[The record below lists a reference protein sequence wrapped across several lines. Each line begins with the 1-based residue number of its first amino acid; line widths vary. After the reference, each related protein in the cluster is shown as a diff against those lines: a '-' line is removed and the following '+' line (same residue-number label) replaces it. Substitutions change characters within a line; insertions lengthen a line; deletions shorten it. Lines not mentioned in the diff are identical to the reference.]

1 MNDYEERWDTMAEDK
16 TTQADLVIKK
26 NIDETQKVLEEKL
39 GIGKSFDV
47 GQREIVVMGRRLQIY
62 YVTGLVDSEL
72 LVELMTQLLLLNSL
86 PHPGSDVLQTVHNRL
101 VHQQVTPTDKIDEIC
116 TSVLSGLVA
125 MIVDGEAEGFVIDVR
140 SYPGRGPA
148 EPDTEKTVRGSRD
161 GYTENIV
168 VNTALT
174 RRRIRTGKLRN
185 VILKVGDQSKTD
197 VVLMYIEG
205 LADQQMVDDV
215 KHRIEQVKVDG
226 LTMTDKELEEFITG
240 QVYNPYPLVRY
251 TERPDV
257 VAAHLYQGMI
267 AIIVDTSPSVMIGPV
282 TLFDHLTSVEE
293 YRQTP
298 AVGTFLRFIRYVG
311 IIVSIFLMP
320 TWLLLVLHPE
330 YLPDFMSFLIP
341 QEEGSIPIVIQ
352 VLAGEIGMEFLRLAS
367 IHTPTAISSAL
378 GIVSAILIGQVAVDV
393 GLFGPEILFCVA
405 IGAIGAFVTPS
416 YELGLANKMFKL
428 FIIIATALLGLY
440 GYIGAIVVGF
450 IFLSTMKSFGKPY
463 LYPLVPFNFK
473 SLMKAIIRYP
483 IPYRYNSRQRQS
495 QKDSQPE

>member
-1 MNDYEERWDTMAEDK
+1 MAYDPYVPVE
-16 TTQADLVIKK
+16 K
-26 NIDETQKVLEEKL
+26 NIDETQKILEDKL
-39 GIGKSFDV
+39 GFGKSFDV
-47 GQREIVVMGRRLQIY
+47 GQREIVVMERRIQLY
-62 YVTGLVDSEL
+62 YITGLVDSEL
-72 LVELMTQLLLLNSL
+72 VVDLMTQLLLLNSL
-86 PHPGSDVLQTVHNRL
+86 PHPNDDVFQTIHNRL
-101 VHQQVTPTDKIDEIC
+101 VHQQVTVTDKVNDIC

-125 MIVDGEAEGFVIDVR
+125 IIVDKETQAFVVDVR
-140 SYPGRGPA
+140 SYPGRGPS

-161 GYTENIV
+161 GYTENIII
-168 VNTALT
+168 NTALT

-185 VILKVGDQSKTD
+185 IILKVGDQSKTD

-205 LADQQMVDDV
+205 IADQGMVDDV

-298 AVGTFLRFIRYVG
+298 AVGTFLRLIRYAG
-311 IIVSIFLMP
+311 IIVSVFLMP
-320 TWLLLVLHPE
+320 TWLLFVLHPE
-330 YLPDFMSFLIP
+330 YLPDFLNFIGP
-341 QEEGSIPIVIQ
+341 QEEGNIPIVLQ
-352 VLAGEIGMEFLRLAS
+352 VISGEIGMEFLRLAS

-393 GLFGPEILFCVA
+393 GLFGPEILFYVA
-405 IGAIGAFVTPS
+405 IGALGAFVTPS

-428 FIIIATALLGLY
+428 FIIVGTALLGLW
-440 GYIGAIVVGF
+440 GYIGTIVVGL
-450 IFLSTMKSFGKPY
+450 IFLATMKSFGKPY
-463 LYPLVPFNFK
+463 LYPLIPFNFK
-473 SLMKAIIRYP
+473 ALLKSVIRYP
-483 IPYRYNSRQRQS
+483 IPYRYNTHKRQEQ
-495 QKDSQPE
+495 QKSQPE

>member
-1 MNDYEERWDTMAEDK
+1 MAYDPYVPVE
-16 TTQADLVIKK
+16 K
-26 NIDETQKVLEEKL
+26 NIDETQKILEDKL
-39 GIGKSFDV
+39 GFGKSFDV
-47 GQREIVVMGRRLQIY
+47 GQREIVVIERRIQLY
-62 YVTGLVDSEL
+62 YITGLVDSEL
-72 LVELMTQLLLLNSL
+72 VVDLMTQLLLLNSL
-86 PHPGSDVLQTVHNRL
+86 PHPNDDVFQTIHNRL
-101 VHQQVTPTDKIDEIC
+101 VHQQVTVTDKVNDIC

-125 MIVDGEAEGFVIDVR
+125 IIVDKETQAFVVDVR
-140 SYPGRGPA
+140 SYPGRGPS

-161 GYTENIV
+161 GYTENII

-185 VILKVGDQSKTD
+185 IILKVGDQSKTD

-205 LADQQMVDDV
+205 IADQGMVDDV

-257 VAAHLYQGMI
+257 VAAHLYKGMI

-298 AVGTFLRFIRYVG
+298 AVGTFLRLIRYAG
-311 IIVSIFLMP
+311 IIVSVFLMP
-320 TWLLLVLHPE
+320 TWLLFVLHPE
-330 YLPDFMSFLIP
+330 YLPDFLNFIGP
-341 QEEGSIPIVIQ
+341 QEEGNIPIVLQ
-352 VLAGEIGMEFLRLAS
+352 VISGEIGMEFLRLAS

-393 GLFGPEILFCVA
+393 GLFGPEILFYVA
-405 IGAIGAFVTPS
+405 IGALGAFVTPS

-428 FIIIATALLGLY
+428 FIIVGTALLGLW
-440 GYIGAIVVGF
+440 GYIGTIVIGF
-450 IFLSTMKSFGKPY
+450 IFLATMKSFGKPY
-463 LYPLVPFNFK
+463 LYPLIPFNFK
-473 SLMKAIIRYP
+473 ALLKSVIRYP
-483 IPYRYNSRQRQS
+483 IPYRYNTHKRQEQ
-495 QKDSQPE
+495 QKSQPE

>member
-1 MNDYEERWDTMAEDK
+1 MAYDPYVPVE
-16 TTQADLVIKK
+16 K
-26 NIDETQKVLEEKL
+26 NIDETQKILEDKL
-39 GIGKSFDV
+39 GFGKSFDV
-47 GQREIVVMGRRLQIY
+47 GQREIVVMERRIQLY
-62 YVTGLVDSEL
+62 YITGLVDSEL
-72 LVELMTQLLLLNSL
+72 VVDLMTQLLLLNSL
-86 PHPGSDVLQTVHNRL
+86 PHPNDDVFQTIHNRL
-101 VHQQVTPTDKIDEIC
+101 VHQQVTVTDKVNDIC

-125 MIVDGEAEGFVIDVR
+125 IIVDKETQAFVVDVR
-140 SYPGRGPA
+140 SYPGRGPS

-161 GYTENIV
+161 GYTENII

-185 VILKVGDQSKTD
+185 IILKVGDQSKTV
-197 VVLMYIEG
+197 VVLMYIEDI
-205 LADQQMVDDV
+205 ADQSMVDEV

-298 AVGTFLRFIRYVG
+298 AVGTFLRLIRYAG
-311 IIVSIFLMP
+311 IIVSVFLMP
-320 TWLLLVLHPE
+320 TWLLFVLHPE
-330 YLPDFMSFLIP
+330 YLPDFLNFIGP
-341 QEEGSIPIVIQ
+341 QEEGNIPIVLQ
-352 VLAGEIGMEFLRLAS
+352 VISGEIGMEFLRLAS

-393 GLFGPEILFCVA
+393 GLFGPEILFYVA
-405 IGAIGAFVTPS
+405 IGALGAFVTPS

-428 FIIIATALLGLY
+428 FIIVGTALLGLW
-440 GYIGAIVVGF
+440 GYIGTIVVGL
-450 IFLSTMKSFGKPY
+450 IFLATMKSFGKPY
-463 LYPLVPFNFK
+463 LYPLIPFNFK
-473 SLMKAIIRYP
+473 ALLKSVIRYP
-483 IPYRYNSRQRQS
+483 IPYRYNTHKRQEQ
-495 QKDSQPE
+495 QKSQPE

>member
-1 MNDYEERWDTMAEDK
+1 YDPYVPVE
-16 TTQADLVIKK
+16 K
-26 NIDETQKVLEEKL
+26 NIDETQKILEDKL
-39 GIGKSFDV
+39 GFGKSFDV
-47 GQREIVVMGRRLQIY
+47 GQREIVVMERRIQLY
-62 YVTGLVDSEL
+62 YITGLVDSEL
-72 LVELMTQLLLLNSL
+72 VVDLMTQLLLLNSL
-86 PHPGSDVLQTVHNRL
+86 PHPNDDVFQTIHNRL
-101 VHQQVTPTDKIDEIC
+101 VHQQVTVTDKVNDIC

-125 MIVDGEAEGFVIDVR
+125 IIVDKETQAFVVDVR
-140 SYPGRGPA
+140 SYPGRGPS

-161 GYTENIV
+161 GYTENII

-185 VILKVGDQSKTD
+185 IILKVGDQSKTD
-197 VVLMYIEG
+197 VVLMYIEDI
-205 LADQQMVDDV
+205 ADQSMVDEV

-298 AVGTFLRFIRYVG
+298 AVGTFLRLIRYAG
-311 IIVSIFLMP
+311 IIVSVFLMP
-320 TWLLLVLHPE
+320 TWLLFVLHPE
-330 YLPDFMSFLIP
+330 YLPDFLNFIGP
-341 QEEGSIPIVIQ
+341 QEEGNIPIVLQ
-352 VLAGEIGMEFLRLAS
+352 VISGEIGMEFLRLAS

-393 GLFGPEILFCVA
+393 GLFGPEILFYVA
-405 IGAIGAFVTPS
+405 IGALGAFVTPS

-428 FIIIATALLGLY
+428 FIIVGTALLGLW
-440 GYIGAIVVGF
+440 GYIGTIVVGL
-450 IFLSTMKSFGKPY
+450 IFLATMKSFGKPY
-463 LYPLVPFNFK
+463 LYPLIPFNFK
-473 SLMKAIIRYP
+473 ALLKSVIRYP
-483 IPYRYNSRQRQS
+483 IPYRYNTHKRQEQ
-495 QKDSQPE
+495 QKSQPE

>member
-1 MNDYEERWDTMAEDK
+1 MAYDPYVPVE
-16 TTQADLVIKK
+16 K
-26 NIDETQKVLEEKL
+26 NIDETQKILEDKL

-47 GQREIVVMGRRLQIY
+47 GQREIVVMERRIQLY

-72 LVELMTQLLLLNSL
+72 VVDLMTQLLLLNSL
-86 PHPGSDVLQTVHNRL
+86 PHPNDDVFQTIHNRL
-101 VHQQVTPTDKIDEIC
+101 VHQQVTVTDKVNDIC

-125 MIVDGEAEGFVIDVR
+125 IIVDKETQAFVVDVR
-140 SYPGRGPA
+140 SYPGRGPS

-161 GYTENIV
+161 GYTENII

-185 VILKVGDQSKTD
+185 IILKVGDQSKTD
-197 VVLMYIEG
+197 VVLMYIEDI
-205 LADQQMVDDV
+205 ADQSMVDEV

-298 AVGTFLRFIRYVG
+298 AVGTFLRLIRYAG
-311 IIVSIFLMP
+311 IIVSVFLMP
-320 TWLLLVLHPE
+320 TWLLFVLHPE
-330 YLPDFMSFLIP
+330 YLPDFLNFIGP
-341 QEEGSIPIVIQ
+341 QEEGNIPIVLQ
-352 VLAGEIGMEFLRLAS
+352 VISGEIGMEFLRLAS

-393 GLFGPEILFCVA
+393 GLFGPEILFYVA
-405 IGAIGAFVTPS
+405 IGALGAFVTPS

-428 FIIIATALLGLY
+428 FIIVGTALLGLW
-440 GYIGAIVVGF
+440 GYIGTIVVGL
-450 IFLSTMKSFGKPY
+450 IFLATMKSFGKPY
-463 LYPLVPFNFK
+463 LYPLIPFNFK
-473 SLMKAIIRYP
+473 ALLKSVIRYP
-483 IPYRYNSRQRQS
+483 IPYRYNTHKRQEQ
-495 QKDSQPE
+495 QKSQPE

>member
-1 MNDYEERWDTMAEDK
+1 MAYDPYVPVE
-16 TTQADLVIKK
+16 K
-26 NIDETQKVLEEKL
+26 NIDETQKILEDKL
-39 GIGKSFDV
+39 GFGKSFDV
-47 GQREIVVMGRRLQIY
+47 GQREIVVMERRIQLY
-62 YVTGLVDSEL
+62 YITGLVDSEL
-72 LVELMTQLLLLNSL
+72 VVDLMTQLLLLNSL
-86 PHPGSDVLQTVHNRL
+86 PHPNDDVFQTIHNRL
-101 VHQQVTPTDKIDEIC
+101 VHQQVTVTDKVNDIC

-125 MIVDGEAEGFVIDVR
+125 IIVDKETQAFVVDVR
-140 SYPGRGPA
+140 SYPGRGPS

-161 GYTENIV
+161 GYTENII

-185 VILKVGDQSKTD
+185 IILKVGDQSKTD
-197 VVLMYIEG
+197 VVLMYIEDI
-205 LADQQMVDDV
+205 ADQSMVDEV

-298 AVGTFLRFIRYVG
+298 AVGTFLRLIRYAG
-311 IIVSIFLMP
+311 IIVSVFLMP
-320 TWLLLVLHPE
+320 TWLLFVLHPE
-330 YLPDFMSFLIP
+330 YLPEFLNFVGP
-341 QEEGSIPIVIQ
+341 QEEGNIPIVLQ
-352 VLAGEIGMEFLRLAS
+352 VISGEIGMEFLRLAS

-405 IGAIGAFVTPS
+405 IGALGAFVTPS
-416 YELGLANKMFKL
+416 YEIGLANKMFKL
-428 FIIIATALLGLY
+428 FIIVGTALLGLW
-440 GYIGAIVVGF
+440 GYIGTIVIGF
-450 IFLSTMKSFGKPY
+450 IFLATMKSFGKPY
-463 LYPLVPFNFK
+463 LYPLIPFNFK
-473 SLMKAIIRYP
+473 ALLKSVIRYP
-483 IPYRYNSRQRQS
+483 IPYRYNTHKRQEQ
-495 QKDSQPE
+495 QKSQPE

>member
-1 MNDYEERWDTMAEDK
+1 MAYDPYVPVE
-16 TTQADLVIKK
+16 K
-26 NIDETQKVLEEKL
+26 NIDETQKILEDKL
-39 GIGKSFDV
+39 GFGKSFDV
-47 GQREIVVMGRRLQIY
+47 GQREIVVMERRIQLY
-62 YVTGLVDSEL
+62 YITGLVDSEL
-72 LVELMTQLLLLNSL
+72 VVDLMTQLLLLNSL
-86 PHPGSDVLQTVHNRL
+86 PHPNDDVFQTIHNRL
-101 VHQQVTPTDKIDEIC
+101 VHQQVTVTDKVNDIC
-116 TSVLSGLVA
+116 TSVLRGLVA
-125 MIVDGEAEGFVIDVR
+125 IIVDKETQAFVVDVR
-140 SYPGRGPA
+140 SYPGRGPS

-161 GYTENIV
+161 GYTENII

-185 VILKVGDQSKTD
+185 IILKVGDQSKTD

-205 LADQQMVDDV
+205 IADQGMVDDV

-298 AVGTFLRFIRYVG
+298 AVGTFLRLIRYAG
-311 IIVSIFLMP
+311 IIVSVFLMP
-320 TWLLLVLHPE
+320 TWLLFVLHPE
-330 YLPDFMSFLIP
+330 YLPDFLNFIGP
-341 QEEGSIPIVIQ
+341 QEEGNIPIVLQ
-352 VLAGEIGMEFLRLAS
+352 VISGEIGMEFLRLAS

-393 GLFGPEILFCVA
+393 GLFGPEILFYVA
-405 IGAIGAFVTPS
+405 IGALGAFVTPS

-428 FIIIATALLGLY
+428 FIIVGTALLGLW
-440 GYIGAIVVGF
+440 GYIGTIVIGF
-450 IFLSTMKSFGKPY
+450 IFLATMKSFGKPY
-463 LYPLVPFNFK
+463 LYPLIPFNFK
-473 SLMKAIIRYP
+473 ALLKSVIRYP
-483 IPYRYNSRQRQS
+483 IPYRYNTHKRQEQ
-495 QKDSQPE
+495 QKSQPE

>member
-1 MNDYEERWDTMAEDK
+1 MAYDPYVPVE
-16 TTQADLVIKK
+16 K
-26 NIDETQKVLEEKL
+26 NIDETQKILEDKL
-39 GIGKSFDV
+39 GFGKSFDV
-47 GQREIVVMGRRLQIY
+47 GQREIVVMERRIQLY
-62 YVTGLVDSEL
+62 YITGLVDSEL
-72 LVELMTQLLLLNSL
+72 VVDLMTQLLLLNSL
-86 PHPGSDVLQTVHNRL
+86 PHPNDDVFQTIHNRL
-101 VHQQVTPTDKIDEIC
+101 VHQQVTVTDKVNDIC

-125 MIVDGEAEGFVIDVR
+125 IIVDKETQAFVVDVR
-140 SYPGRGPA
+140 SYPGRGPS

-161 GYTENIV
+161 GYTENII

-185 VILKVGDQSKTD
+185 IILKVGDQSKTD
-197 VVLMYIEG
+197 VVLMYIEDI
-205 LADQQMVDDV
+205 ADQGMVDDV

-298 AVGTFLRFIRYVG
+298 AVGTFLRLIRYAG
-311 IIVSIFLMP
+311 IIVSVFLMP
-320 TWLLLVLHPE
+320 TWLLFVLHPE
-330 YLPDFMSFLIP
+330 YLPDFLNFIGP
-341 QEEGSIPIVIQ
+341 QEEGNIPIVLQ
-352 VLAGEIGMEFLRLAS
+352 VISGEIGMEFLRLAS

-393 GLFGPEILFCVA
+393 GLFGPEILFYVA
-405 IGAIGAFVTPS
+405 IGALGAFVTPS

-428 FIIIATALLGLY
+428 FIIVGTALLGLW
-440 GYIGAIVVGF
+440 GYIGTIVVGL
-450 IFLSTMKSFGKPY
+450 IFLATMKSFGKPY
-463 LYPLVPFNFK
+463 LYPLIPFNFK
-473 SLMKAIIRYP
+473 ALLKSVIRYP
-483 IPYRYNSRQRQS
+483 IPYRYNTHKRQEQ
-495 QKDSQPE
+495 QKSQPE

>member
-1 MNDYEERWDTMAEDK
+1 MAYDPYVPIE
-16 TTQADLVIKK
+16 K
-26 NIDETQKVLEEKL
+26 NIDETQKILEDKL
-39 GIGKSFDV
+39 GFGKSFDV
-47 GQREIVVMGRRLQIY
+47 GQREIVVMERRIQLY
-62 YVTGLVDSEL
+62 YITGLVDSD
-72 LVELMTQLLLLNSL
+72 LVVDLMTQLLLLNSL
-86 PHPGSDVLQTVHNRL
+86 PHPNDDVFQTIHNRL
-101 VHQQVTPTDKIDEIC
+101 VHQQVTVTDKVNDIC
-116 TSVLSGLVA
+116 TSVLSGLIA
-125 MIVDGEAEGFVIDVR
+125 IIVDKETEAFVVDVR
-140 SYPGRGPA
+140 SYPGRGPS

-161 GYTENIV
+161 GYTENII

-185 VILKVGDQSKTD
+185 IILKVGDQSKTD
-197 VVLMYIEG
+197 VVLMYIEDI
-205 LADQQMVDDV
+205 ADQSMVDEV

-298 AVGTFLRFIRYVG
+298 AVGTFLRLIRYAG
-311 IIVSIFLMP
+311 IIVSVFLMP
-320 TWLLLVLHPE
+320 TWLLFVLHPE
-330 YLPDFMSFLIP
+330 YLPDFLNFIGP
-341 QEEGSIPIVIQ
+341 QEEGNIPIVLQ
-352 VLAGEIGMEFLRLAS
+352 VISGEIGMEFLRLAS

-393 GLFGPEILFCVA
+393 GLFGPEILFYVA
-405 IGAIGAFVTPS
+405 VGALGAFVTPS

-428 FIIIATALLGLY
+428 FIIIGTALLGLW
-440 GYIGAIVVGF
+440 GYIGTIIVGL

-463 LYPLVPFNFK
+463 LYPLIPFNFK
-473 SLMKAIIRYP
+473 ALLKSVIRYP
-483 IPYRYNSRQRQS
+483 IPYRYNTHKRQEQ
-495 QKDSQPE
+495 QKSQPE

>member
-1 MNDYEERWDTMAEDK
+1 MAYDPYVPVE
-16 TTQADLVIKK
+16 K
-26 NIDETQKVLEEKL
+26 NIDETQKILEDKL
-39 GIGKSFDV
+39 GFGKSFDV
-47 GQREIVVMGRRLQIY
+47 GQREIVVMERRIQLY
-62 YVTGLVDSEL
+62 YITGLVDSD
-72 LVELMTQLLLLNSL
+72 LVVDLMTQLLLLNSL
-86 PHPGSDVLQTVHNRL
+86 PHPNDDVFQTIHNRL
-101 VHQQVTPTDKIDEIC
+101 VHQQVTVTDKVNDIC

-125 MIVDGEAEGFVIDVR
+125 IIVDKETQAFVVDVR
-140 SYPGRGPA
+140 SYPGRGPS

-161 GYTENIV
+161 GYTENII

-185 VILKVGDQSKTD
+185 IILKVGDQSKTD
-197 VVLMYIEG
+197 VVLMYIEDI
-205 LADQQMVDDV
+205 ADQSMVDEV

-298 AVGTFLRFIRYVG
+298 AVGTFLRLIRYAG
-311 IIVSIFLMP
+311 IIVSVFLMP
-320 TWLLLVLHPE
+320 TWLLFVLHPE
-330 YLPDFMSFLIP
+330 YLPDFLNFIGP
-341 QEEGSIPIVIQ
+341 QEEGNIPIVLQ
-352 VLAGEIGMEFLRLAS
+352 VISGEIGMEFLRLAS

-393 GLFGPEILFCVA
+393 GLFGPEILFYVA
-405 IGAIGAFVTPS
+405 IGDRKS
-416 YELGLANKMFKL
+416 
-428 FIIIATALLGLY
+428 
-440 GYIGAIVVGF
+440 VV
-450 IFLSTMKSFGKPY
+450 
-463 LYPLVPFNFK
+463 
-473 SLMKAIIRYP
+473 
-483 IPYRYNSRQRQS
+483 
-495 QKDSQPE
+495 

>member
-1 MNDYEERWDTMAEDK
+1 MAYDPYVPVE
-16 TTQADLVIKK
+16 K
-26 NIDETQKVLEEKL
+26 NIDETQKILEDKL
-39 GIGKSFDV
+39 GFGKSFDV
-47 GQREIVVMGRRLQIY
+47 GQREIVVMERRIQLY
-62 YVTGLVDSEL
+62 YITGLVDSEL
-72 LVELMTQLLLLNSL
+72 VVDLMTQLLLLNSL
-86 PHPGSDVLQTVHNRL
+86 PHPNDDVFQTIHNRL
-101 VHQQVTPTDKIDEIC
+101 VHQQVTVTDKVNDIC

-125 MIVDGEAEGFVIDVR
+125 IIVDKETQAFVVDVR
-140 SYPGRGPA
+140 SYPGRGPS

-161 GYTENIV
+161 GYTENII

-185 VILKVGDQSKTD
+185 IILKVGDQSKTD

-205 LADQQMVDDV
+205 IADQGMVDEV

-298 AVGTFLRFIRYVG
+298 AVGTFLRLIRYAG
-311 IIVSIFLMP
+311 IIVSVFLMP
-320 TWLLLVLHPE
+320 TWLLFVLHPE
-330 YLPDFMSFLIP
+330 YLPDFLNFIGP
-341 QEEGSIPIVIQ
+341 QEEGNIPIVLQ
-352 VLAGEIGMEFLRLAS
+352 VISGEIGMEFLRLAS

-393 GLFGPEILFCVA
+393 GLFGPEILFYVA
-405 IGAIGAFVTPS
+405 IGALGAFVTPS

-428 FIIIATALLGLY
+428 FIIVGTALLGLW
-440 GYIGAIVVGF
+440 GYIGTIVIGF
-450 IFLSTMKSFGKPY
+450 IFLATMKSFGKPY
-463 LYPLVPFNFK
+463 LYPLIPFNFK
-473 SLMKAIIRYP
+473 ALLKSVIRYP
-483 IPYRYNSRQRQS
+483 IPYRYNTHKRQEQ
-495 QKDSQPE
+495 QKSQPE

>member
-1 MNDYEERWDTMAEDK
+1 MAYDPYVPVE
-16 TTQADLVIKK
+16 K
-26 NIDETQKVLEEKL
+26 NIDETQKILEDKL

-47 GQREIVVMGRRLQIY
+47 GQREIVVMERRIQLY

-72 LVELMTQLLLLNSL
+72 VVDLMTQLLLLNSL
-86 PHPGSDVLQTVHNRL
+86 PHPNDDIFQTIHNRL
-101 VHQQVTPTDKIDEIC
+101 VHQQVTVTDKVNDIC

-125 MIVDGEAEGFVIDVR
+125 IIVDKETQAFVVDVR

-205 LADQQMVDDV
+205 IADQGMVDDV

-298 AVGTFLRFIRYVG
+298 AVGTFLRLIRYAG
-311 IIVSIFLMP
+311 IIVSVFLMP
-320 TWLLLVLHPE
+320 TWLLFVLHPE
-330 YLPDFMSFLIP
+330 YLPDFLNFIGP
-341 QEEGSIPIVIQ
+341 QEEGNIPIVLQ
-352 VLAGEIGMEFLRLAS
+352 VISGEIGMEFLRLAS

-393 GLFGPEILFCVA
+393 GLFGPEILFYVA
-405 IGAIGAFVTPS
+405 IGALGAFVTPS

-428 FIIIATALLGLY
+428 FIIVGTALLGLW
-440 GYIGAIVVGF
+440 GYIGTIVVGL
-450 IFLSTMKSFGKPY
+450 IFLATMKSFGKPY
-463 LYPLVPFNFK
+463 LYPLIPFNFK
-473 SLMKAIIRYP
+473 ALLKSVIRYP
-483 IPYRYNSRQRQS
+483 IPYRYNTHKRQEQ
-495 QKDSQPE
+495 QKSQPE

>member
-1 MNDYEERWDTMAEDK
+1 MAYDSYIPVEKKLDENQRILED
-16 TTQADLVIKK
+16 
-26 NIDETQKVLEEKL
+26 KL

-47 GQREIVVMGRRLQIY
+47 GQREILVLGRRIQIY

-72 LVELMTQLLLLNSL
+72 IVDLMTQLLLLNSL
-86 PHPGSDVLQTVHNRL
+86 PEPGHDVFQTIHNRL
-101 VHQQVTPTDKIDEIC
+101 VHQQVSLVQNIEAIC
-116 TSVLSGLVA
+116 TSVLSGLIA
-125 MIVDGEAEGFVIDVR
+125 IVVDDETEAFIIDVR
-140 SYPGRGPA
+140 SYPGRGPS

-185 VILKVGDQSKTD
+185 EIIKVGNQSKTD
-197 VVLMYIEG
+197 IALMYIEDI
-205 LADQQMVDDV
+205 ADPHLVEEV
-215 KHRIEQVKVDG
+215 RRRISNVKVDG

-257 VAAHLYQGMI
+257 VATHLYQGMI
-267 AIIVDTSPSVMIGPV
+267 AIVVDTSPSVILGPV

-298 AVGTFLRFIRYVG
+298 AVGTFIRFIRYCG
-311 IIVSIFLMP
+311 IFVSIFLMP
-320 TWLLLVLHPE
+320 TWLLFVLHPE
-330 YLPDFMSFLIP
+330 YLPDFLSFIGP
-341 QEEGSIPIVIQ
+341 QEQGNIPIVLQ
-352 VLAGEIGMEFLRLAS
+352 VLAGEIGIEFLRMAS

-393 GLFGPEILFCVA
+393 GLFGPEILFYVA
-405 IGAIGAFVTPS
+405 IGAVGAFVTPS

-428 FIIIATALLGLY
+428 FIIIATALFGLW
-440 GYIGAIVVGF
+440 GYVGSIVLGF
-450 IFLSTMKSFGKPY
+450 IFLATLKSFGKPY
-463 LYPLVPFNFK
+463 LYPLIPFDFK
-473 SLMKAIIRYP
+473 ALLRSIIRYP
-483 IPYRYNSRQRQS
+483 IPYRYNRQKK
-495 QKDSQPE
+495 QKTSSSE

>member
-1 MNDYEERWDTMAEDK
+1 MAYDPYVPVE
-16 TTQADLVIKK
+16 K
-26 NIDETQKVLEEKL
+26 NIDETQKILEDKL

-47 GQREIVVMGRRLQIY
+47 GQREIVVMERRIQLY

-72 LVELMTQLLLLNSL
+72 VVDLMTQLLLLNSL
-86 PHPGSDVLQTVHNRL
+86 PHPNDDIFQTIHNRL
-101 VHQQVTPTDKIDEIC
+101 VHQQVTVTDKVNDIC

-125 MIVDGEAEGFVIDVR
+125 IIVDKETQAFVVDVR

-161 GYTENIV
+161 GYTENII

-205 LADQQMVDDV
+205 IADQGMVDEV

-298 AVGTFLRFIRYVG
+298 AVGTFLRLIRYAG
-311 IIVSIFLMP
+311 IIVSVFLMP
-320 TWLLLVLHPE
+320 TWLLFVLHPE
-330 YLPDFMSFLIP
+330 YLPDFLNFIGP
-341 QEEGSIPIVIQ
+341 QEEGNIPIVLQ
-352 VLAGEIGMEFLRLAS
+352 VISGEIGMEFLRLAS

-393 GLFGPEILFCVA
+393 GLFGPEILFYVA
-405 IGAIGAFVTPS
+405 IGALGAFVTPS

-428 FIIIATALLGLY
+428 FIIVGTALLGLW
-440 GYIGAIVVGF
+440 GYIGTIVVGL
-450 IFLSTMKSFGKPY
+450 IFLATMKSFGKPY
-463 LYPLVPFNFK
+463 LYPLIPFNFK
-473 SLMKAIIRYP
+473 ALLKSVIRYP
-483 IPYRYNSRQRQS
+483 IPYRYNTHKRQEQ
-495 QKDSQPE
+495 QKSQPE

>member
-1 MNDYEERWDTMAEDK
+1 MAYDPYVPVE
-16 TTQADLVIKK
+16 K
-26 NIDETQKVLEEKL
+26 NIDETQKILEDKL

-47 GQREIVVMGRRLQIY
+47 GQREIVVMERRIQLY

-72 LVELMTQLLLLNSL
+72 VVDLMTQLLLLNSL
-86 PHPGSDVLQTVHNRL
+86 PHPNDDIFQTIHNRL
-101 VHQQVTPTDKIDEIC
+101 VHQQVTVTDKVNDIC

-125 MIVDGEAEGFVIDVR
+125 IIVDKETQAFVVDVR
-140 SYPGRGPA
+140 SYPGRGPS

-161 GYTENIV
+161 GYTENII

-185 VILKVGDQSKTD
+185 IILKVGDQSKTD
-197 VVLMYIEG
+197 VVLMYIEDI
-205 LADQQMVDDV
+205 ADQSMVDEV

-298 AVGTFLRFIRYVG
+298 AVGTFLRLIRYAG
-311 IIVSIFLMP
+311 IIVSVFLMP
-320 TWLLLVLHPE
+320 TWLLFVLHPE
-330 YLPDFMSFLIP
+330 YLPDFLNFIGP
-341 QEEGSIPIVIQ
+341 QEEGNIPIVLQ
-352 VLAGEIGMEFLRLAS
+352 VISGEIGMEFLRLAS

-393 GLFGPEILFCVA
+393 GLFGPEILFYVA
-405 IGAIGAFVTPS
+405 IGALGAFVTPS

-428 FIIIATALLGLY
+428 FIIVGTALLGLW
-440 GYIGAIVVGF
+440 GYIGTIVIGF
-450 IFLSTMKSFGKPY
+450 IFLATMKSFGKPY
-463 LYPLVPFNFK
+463 LYPLIPFNFK
-473 SLMKAIIRYP
+473 ALLKSVIRYP
-483 IPYRYNSRQRQS
+483 IPYRYNTHKRQEQ
-495 QKDSQPE
+495 QKSQPE

>member
-1 MNDYEERWDTMAEDK
+1 MAYDPYVPVE
-16 TTQADLVIKK
+16 K
-26 NIDETQKVLEEKL
+26 NIDETQKILEDKL
-39 GIGKSFDV
+39 GFGKSFDV
-47 GQREIVVMGRRLQIY
+47 GQREIVVMERRIQLY
-62 YVTGLVDSEL
+62 YITGLVDSEL
-72 LVELMTQLLLLNSL
+72 VVDLMTQLLLLNSL
-86 PHPGSDVLQTVHNRL
+86 PHPNDDVFQTIHNRL
-101 VHQQVTPTDKIDEIC
+101 VHQQVTVTDKVNDIC

-125 MIVDGEAEGFVIDVR
+125 IIVDKETQAFVVDVR
-140 SYPGRGPA
+140 SYPGRGPS

-161 GYTENIV
+161 GYTENII

-185 VILKVGDQSKTD
+185 IILKIGDQSKTD
-197 VVLMYIEG
+197 VVLMYIEDI
-205 LADQQMVDDV
+205 ADQSMVDEV

-298 AVGTFLRFIRYVG
+298 AVGTFLRLIRYAG
-311 IIVSIFLMP
+311 IIVSVFLMP
-320 TWLLLVLHPE
+320 TWLLFVLHPE
-330 YLPDFMSFLIP
+330 YLPDFLNFIGP
-341 QEEGSIPIVIQ
+341 QEEGNIPIVLQ
-352 VLAGEIGMEFLRLAS
+352 VISGEIGMEFLRLAS

-393 GLFGPEILFCVA
+393 GLFGPEILFYVA
-405 IGAIGAFVTPS
+405 VGALGSFVTPS

-428 FIIIATALLGLY
+428 FIIIGTALLGLW
-440 GYIGAIVVGF
+440 GYIGTIAVGL
-450 IFLSTMKSFGKPY
+450 IFLATMKSFGKPY
-463 LYPLVPFNFK
+463 LYPLIPFNFK
-473 SLMKAIIRYP
+473 ALLKSVIRYP
-483 IPYRYNSRQRQS
+483 IPYRYNTHRRQEQ
-495 QKDSQPE
+495 QKSQPE

>member
-1 MNDYEERWDTMAEDK
+1 MAYDPYVPVE
-16 TTQADLVIKK
+16 K
-26 NIDETQKVLEEKL
+26 NIDETQKILEDKL
-39 GIGKSFDV
+39 GFGKSFDV
-47 GQREIVVMGRRLQIY
+47 GQREIVVMERRIQLY
-62 YVTGLVDSEL
+62 YITGLVDSEL
-72 LVELMTQLLLLNSL
+72 VVDLMTQLLLLNSL
-86 PHPGSDVLQTVHNRL
+86 PHPNDDVFQTIHNRL
-101 VHQQVTPTDKIDEIC
+101 VHQQVTVTDKVNDIC

-125 MIVDGEAEGFVIDVR
+125 IIVDKETQAFVVDVR
-140 SYPGRGPA
+140 SYPGRGPS

-161 GYTENIV
+161 GYTENII

-185 VILKVGDQSKTD
+185 IILKVGDQSKTD

-205 LADQQMVDDV
+205 IADQGMVDEV

-298 AVGTFLRFIRYVG
+298 AVGTFLRLIRYAG
-311 IIVSIFLMP
+311 IIVSVFLMP
-320 TWLLLVLHPE
+320 TWLLFVLHPE
-330 YLPDFMSFLIP
+330 YLPDFLNFIGP
-341 QEEGSIPIVIQ
+341 QEEGNIPIVLQ
-352 VLAGEIGMEFLRLAS
+352 VISGEIGMEFLRLAS

-393 GLFGPEILFCVA
+393 GLFGPEILFYVA
-405 IGAIGAFVTPS
+405 IGALGAFVTPS

-428 FIIIATALLGLY
+428 FIIVGTALLGLW
-440 GYIGAIVVGF
+440 GYIGTIVVGL
-450 IFLSTMKSFGKPY
+450 IFLATMKSFGKPY
-463 LYPLVPFNFK
+463 LYPLIPFNFK
-473 SLMKAIIRYP
+473 ALLKSVIRYP
-483 IPYRYNSRQRQS
+483 IPYRYNTHKRQEQ
-495 QKDSQPE
+495 QKSQPE

>member
-1 MNDYEERWDTMAEDK
+1 MAYDSYIPVEKKLDENQRILED
-16 TTQADLVIKK
+16 
-26 NIDETQKVLEEKL
+26 KL

-47 GQREIVVMGRRLQIY
+47 GQREILVLGRRIQIY

-72 LVELMTQLLLLNSL
+72 IVDLMTQLLLLNSL
-86 PHPGSDVLQTVHNRL
+86 PEPGHDVFQTIHNRL
-101 VHQQVTPTDKIDEIC
+101 VHQQVSLVQNIEEIC
-116 TSVLSGLVA
+116 ISVLSGLIA
-125 MIVDGEAEGFVIDVR
+125 IVVDDETEAFIIDVR
-140 SYPGRGPA
+140 SYPGRGPS

-185 VILKVGDQSKTD
+185 EIIKVGNQSKTD
-197 VVLMYIEG
+197 IALMYIEDI
-205 LADQQMVDDV
+205 ADPHLVEEV
-215 KHRIEQVKVDG
+215 RRRISNVKVDG

-257 VAAHLYQGMI
+257 VATHLYQGMI
-267 AIIVDTSPSVMIGPV
+267 AIVVDTSPSVILGPV

-298 AVGTFLRFIRYVG
+298 AVGTFLRFIRYCG
-311 IIVSIFLMP
+311 IFVSIFLMP
-320 TWLLLVLHPE
+320 TWLLFVLHPE
-330 YLPDFMSFLIP
+330 YLPDFLSFIGP
-341 QEEGSIPIVIQ
+341 QEQGNIPIVLQ
-352 VLAGEIGMEFLRLAS
+352 VLAGEIGIEFLRMAS

-393 GLFGPEILFCVA
+393 GLFGPEILFYVA
-405 IGAIGAFVTPS
+405 IGAVGAFVTPS

-428 FIIIATALLGLY
+428 FIIIATALFGLW
-440 GYIGAIVVGF
+440 GYVGSIVLGF
-450 IFLSTMKSFGKPY
+450 IFLATLKSFGKPY
-463 LYPLVPFNFK
+463 LYPLIPFDFK
-473 SLMKAIIRYP
+473 ALLRSIIRYP
-483 IPYRYNSRQRQS
+483 IPYRYNRQKK
-495 QKDSQPE
+495 QKTSSSE

>member
-1 MNDYEERWDTMAEDK
+1 MAYDPYVPVE
-16 TTQADLVIKK
+16 K
-26 NIDETQKVLEEKL
+26 NIDETQKILEDKL
-39 GIGKSFDV
+39 GFGKSFDV
-47 GQREIVVMGRRLQIY
+47 GQREIVVMERRIQLY
-62 YVTGLVDSEL
+62 YITGLVDSD
-72 LVELMTQLLLLNSL
+72 LVVDLMTQLLLLNSL
-86 PHPGSDVLQTVHNRL
+86 PHPNDDVFQTIHNRL
-101 VHQQVTPTDKIDEIC
+101 VHQQVTVTDKVNDIC

-125 MIVDGEAEGFVIDVR
+125 IIVDKETQAFVVDVR
-140 SYPGRGPA
+140 SYPGRGPS

-161 GYTENIV
+161 GYTENII

-185 VILKVGDQSKTD
+185 IILKVGDQSKTD
-197 VVLMYIEG
+197 VVLMYIEDI
-205 LADQQMVDDV
+205 ADQSMVDEV

-298 AVGTFLRFIRYVG
+298 AVGTFLRLIRYAG
-311 IIVSIFLMP
+311 IIVSVFLMP
-320 TWLLLVLHPE
+320 TWLLFVLHPE
-330 YLPDFMSFLIP
+330 YLPDFLNFIGP
-341 QEEGSIPIVIQ
+341 QEEGNIPIVLQ
-352 VLAGEIGMEFLRLAS
+352 VISGEIGMEFLRLAS

-393 GLFGPEILFCVA
+393 GLFGPEILFYVA
-405 IGAIGAFVTPS
+405 IGALGAFVTPS

-428 FIIIATALLGLY
+428 FIIVGTALLGLW
-440 GYIGAIVVGF
+440 GYIGTIVIGF
-450 IFLSTMKSFGKPY
+450 IFLATMKSFGKPY
-463 LYPLVPFNFK
+463 LYPLIPFNFK
-473 SLMKAIIRYP
+473 ALLKSVIRYP
-483 IPYRYNSRQRQS
+483 IPYRYNTHKRQEQ
-495 QKDSQPE
+495 QKSQPE

>member
-1 MNDYEERWDTMAEDK
+1 MAYDPYVPVE
-16 TTQADLVIKK
+16 K
-26 NIDETQKVLEEKL
+26 NIDETQKILEDKL
-39 GIGKSFDV
+39 GFGKSFDV
-47 GQREIVVMGRRLQIY
+47 GQREIVVMERRIQLY
-62 YVTGLVDSEL
+62 YITGLVDSD
-72 LVELMTQLLLLNSL
+72 LVVDLMTQLLLLNSL
-86 PHPGSDVLQTVHNRL
+86 PHPNDDVFQTIHNRL
-101 VHQQVTPTDKIDEIC
+101 VHQQVTVTDKVNDIC
-116 TSVLSGLVA
+116 TSVLSGLIA
-125 MIVDGEAEGFVIDVR
+125 IIVDKETEAFVVDVR
-140 SYPGRGPA
+140 SYPGRGPS

-161 GYTENIV
+161 GYTENII

-185 VILKVGDQSKTD
+185 IILKVGDQSKTD
-197 VVLMYIEG
+197 VVLMYIEDI
-205 LADQQMVDDV
+205 ADQSMVDEV

-298 AVGTFLRFIRYVG
+298 AVGTFLRLIRYAG
-311 IIVSIFLMP
+311 IIVSVFLMP
-320 TWLLLVLHPE
+320 TWLLFVLHPE
-330 YLPDFMSFLIP
+330 YLPDFLNFIGP
-341 QEEGSIPIVIQ
+341 QEEGNIPIVLQ
-352 VLAGEIGMEFLRLAS
+352 VISGEIGMEFLRLAS

-393 GLFGPEILFCVA
+393 GLFGPEILFYVA
-405 IGAIGAFVTPS
+405 IGALGAFVTPS

-428 FIIIATALLGLY
+428 FIIVGTALLGLW
-440 GYIGAIVVGF
+440 GYIGTIVVGL
-450 IFLSTMKSFGKPY
+450 IFLATMKSFGKPY
-463 LYPLVPFNFK
+463 LYPLIPFNFK
-473 SLMKAIIRYP
+473 ALLKSVIRYP
-483 IPYRYNSRQRQS
+483 IPYRYNTHKRQEQ
-495 QKDSQPE
+495 QKSQPE

>member
-1 MNDYEERWDTMAEDK
+1 MAYDPYVPVE
-16 TTQADLVIKK
+16 K
-26 NIDETQKVLEEKL
+26 NIDETQKILEDKL
-39 GIGKSFDV
+39 GFGKSFDV
-47 GQREIVVMGRRLQIY
+47 GQREIVVMERRIQLY
-62 YVTGLVDSEL
+62 YITGLVDSEL
-72 LVELMTQLLLLNSL
+72 VVDLMTQLLLLNSL
-86 PHPGSDVLQTVHNRL
+86 PHPNDDVFQTIHNRL
-101 VHQQVTPTDKIDEIC
+101 VHQQVTVTDKVNDIC

-125 MIVDGEAEGFVIDVR
+125 IIVDKETQAFVVDVR
-140 SYPGRGPA
+140 SYPGRGPS

-161 GYTENIV
+161 GYTENII

-185 VILKVGDQSKTD
+185 IILKVGDQSKTD
-197 VVLMYIEG
+197 VVLMYIEDI
-205 LADQQMVDDV
+205 ADQSMVDEV
-215 KHRIEQVKVDG
+215 KLRIEQVKVDG

-298 AVGTFLRFIRYVG
+298 AVGTFLRLIRYAG
-311 IIVSIFLMP
+311 IIVSVFLMP
-320 TWLLLVLHPE
+320 TWLLFVLHPE
-330 YLPDFMSFLIP
+330 YLPDFLNFIGP
-341 QEEGSIPIVIQ
+341 QEEGNIPIVLQ
-352 VLAGEIGMEFLRLAS
+352 VISGEIGMEFLRLAS

-393 GLFGPEILFCVA
+393 GLFGPEILFYVA
-405 IGAIGAFVTPS
+405 IGALGAFVTPS

-428 FIIIATALLGLY
+428 FIIVGTALLGLW
-440 GYIGAIVVGF
+440 GYIGTIVVGL
-450 IFLSTMKSFGKPY
+450 IFLATMKSFGKPY
-463 LYPLVPFNFK
+463 LYPLIPFNFK
-473 SLMKAIIRYP
+473 ALLKSVIRYP
-483 IPYRYNSRQRQS
+483 IPYRYNTHKRQEQ
-495 QKDSQPE
+495 QKSQPE

>member
-1 MNDYEERWDTMAEDK
+1 MAYDPYVPVE
-16 TTQADLVIKK
+16 K
-26 NIDETQKVLEEKL
+26 NIDETQKILEDKL
-39 GIGKSFDV
+39 GFGKSFDV
-47 GQREIVVMGRRLQIY
+47 GQREIVVMERRIQLY
-62 YVTGLVDSEL
+62 YITGLVDSD
-72 LVELMTQLLLLNSL
+72 LVVDLMTQLLLLNSL
-86 PHPGSDVLQTVHNRL
+86 PHPNDDVFQTIHNRL
-101 VHQQVTPTDKIDEIC
+101 VHQQVTVTDKVNDIC
-116 TSVLSGLVA
+116 TSVLSGLIA
-125 MIVDGEAEGFVIDVR
+125 IIVDKETEAFVVDVR
-140 SYPGRGPA
+140 SYPGRGPS

-161 GYTENIV
+161 GYTENII

-185 VILKVGDQSKTD
+185 IILKVGDQSKTD
-197 VVLMYIEG
+197 VVLMYIEDI
-205 LADQQMVDDV
+205 ADQSMVDEV

-298 AVGTFLRFIRYVG
+298 AVGTFLRLIRYAG
-311 IIVSIFLMP
+311 IIVSVFLMP
-320 TWLLLVLHPE
+320 TWLLFVLHPE
-330 YLPDFMSFLIP
+330 YLPDFLNFIGP
-341 QEEGSIPIVIQ
+341 QEEGNIPIVLQ
-352 VLAGEIGMEFLRLAS
+352 VISGEIGMEFLRLAS

-393 GLFGPEILFCVA
+393 GLFGPEILFYVA
-405 IGAIGAFVTPS
+405 IGALGAFVTPS

-428 FIIIATALLGLY
+428 FIIIGTALLGLW
-440 GYIGAIVVGF
+440 GYIGTIIVGL

-463 LYPLVPFNFK
+463 LYPLIPFNFK
-473 SLMKAIIRYP
+473 ALLKSVIRYP
-483 IPYRYNSRQRQS
+483 IPYRYNTHKRQEQ
-495 QKDSQPE
+495 QKSQPE

>member
-1 MNDYEERWDTMAEDK
+1 MAYDPYVPVE
-16 TTQADLVIKK
+16 K
-26 NIDETQKVLEEKL
+26 NIDETQKILEDKL
-39 GIGKSFDV
+39 GFGKSFDV
-47 GQREIVVMGRRLQIY
+47 GQREIVVMERRIQLY
-62 YVTGLVDSEL
+62 YITGLVDSEL
-72 LVELMTQLLLLNSL
+72 VVDLMTQLLLLNSL
-86 PHPGSDVLQTVHNRL
+86 PHPNDDVFQTIHNRL
-101 VHQQVTPTDKIDEIC
+101 VHQQVTVTDKVNDIC

-125 MIVDGEAEGFVIDVR
+125 IIVDKETQAFVVDVR
-140 SYPGRGPA
+140 SYPGRGPS

-161 GYTENIV
+161 GYTENII

-185 VILKVGDQSKTD
+185 IILKVGDQSKTD
-197 VVLMYIEG
+197 VVLMYIEDI
-205 LADQQMVDDV
+205 ADQSMVDEV

-298 AVGTFLRFIRYVG
+298 AVGTFLRLIRYAG
-311 IIVSIFLMP
+311 IIVSVFLMP
-320 TWLLLVLHPE
+320 TWLLFVLHPE
-330 YLPDFMSFLIP
+330 YLPDFLNFIGP
-341 QEEGSIPIVIQ
+341 QEEGNIPIVLQ
-352 VLAGEIGMEFLRLAS
+352 VISGEIGMEFLRLAS

-393 GLFGPEILFCVA
+393 GLFGPEILFYVA
-405 IGAIGAFVTPS
+405 VGALGAFVTPS

-428 FIIIATALLGLY
+428 FIIVGTALLGLW
-440 GYIGAIVVGF
+440 GYIGTIVVGL
-450 IFLSTMKSFGKPY
+450 IFLATMKSFGKPY
-463 LYPLVPFNFK
+463 LYPLIPFNFK
-473 SLMKAIIRYP
+473 ALLKSVIRYP
-483 IPYRYNSRQRQS
+483 IPYRYNTHRRQEQ
-495 QKDSQPE
+495 QKSQPE

>member
-1 MNDYEERWDTMAEDK
+1 MERRI
-16 TTQADLVIKK
+16 QL
-26 NIDETQKVLEEKL
+26 
-39 GIGKSFDV
+39 
-47 GQREIVVMGRRLQIY
+47 Y
-62 YVTGLVDSEL
+62 YITGLVDSEL
-72 LVELMTQLLLLNSL
+72 VVDLMTQLLLLNSL
-86 PHPGSDVLQTVHNRL
+86 PHPNDDVFQTIHNRL
-101 VHQQVTPTDKIDEIC
+101 VHQQVTVTDKVNDIC

-125 MIVDGEAEGFVIDVR
+125 IIVDKETQAFVVDVR
-140 SYPGRGPA
+140 SYPGRGPS

-161 GYTENIV
+161 GYTENII

-185 VILKVGDQSKTD
+185 IILKVGDQSKTD

-205 LADQQMVDDV
+205 IADQGMVDDV

-298 AVGTFLRFIRYVG
+298 AVGTFLRLIRYAG
-311 IIVSIFLMP
+311 IIVSVFLMP
-320 TWLLLVLHPE
+320 TWLLFVLHPE
-330 YLPDFMSFLIP
+330 YLPDFLNFIGP
-341 QEEGSIPIVIQ
+341 QEEGNIPIVLQ
-352 VLAGEIGMEFLRLAS
+352 VISGEIGMEFLRLAS

-393 GLFGPEILFCVA
+393 GLFGPEILFYVA
-405 IGAIGAFVTPS
+405 IGALGAFVTPS

-428 FIIIATALLGLY
+428 FIIVGTALLGLW
-440 GYIGAIVVGF
+440 GYIGTIVVGL
-450 IFLSTMKSFGKPY
+450 IFLATMKSFGKPY
-463 LYPLVPFNFK
+463 LYPLIPFNFK
-473 SLMKAIIRYP
+473 ALLKSVIRYP
-483 IPYRYNSRQRQS
+483 IPYRYNTHKRQEQ
-495 QKDSQPE
+495 QKSQPE

>member
-1 MNDYEERWDTMAEDK
+1 MAYDPYVPVE
-16 TTQADLVIKK
+16 K
-26 NIDETQKVLEEKL
+26 NIDETQKILEDKL
-39 GIGKSFDV
+39 GFGKSFDV
-47 GQREIVVMGRRLQIY
+47 GQREIVVMERRIQLY
-62 YVTGLVDSEL
+62 YITGLVDSEL
-72 LVELMTQLLLLNSL
+72 VVDLMTQLLLLNSL
-86 PHPGSDVLQTVHNRL
+86 PHPNDDDLQTIHNRL
-101 VHQQVTPTDKIDEIC
+101 VHQQVTVTDKVNDIC

-125 MIVDGEAEGFVIDVR
+125 IIVDKETQAFVVDVR
-140 SYPGRGPA
+140 SYPGRGPS

-161 GYTENIV
+161 GYTENII

-185 VILKVGDQSKTD
+185 IILKVGDQSKTD
-197 VVLMYIEG
+197 VVLMYIEDI
-205 LADQQMVDDV
+205 ADQSMVDEV

-298 AVGTFLRFIRYVG
+298 AVGTFLRLIRYAG
-311 IIVSIFLMP
+311 IIVSVFLMP
-320 TWLLLVLHPE
+320 TWLLFVLHPE
-330 YLPDFMSFLIP
+330 YLPDFLNFIGP
-341 QEEGSIPIVIQ
+341 QEEGNIPIVLQ
-352 VLAGEIGMEFLRLAS
+352 VISGEIGMEFLRLAS

-393 GLFGPEILFCVA
+393 GLFGPEILFYVA
-405 IGAIGAFVTPS
+405 IGALGAFVTPS

-428 FIIIATALLGLY
+428 FIIVGTALLGLW
-440 GYIGAIVVGF
+440 GYIGTIVVGL
-450 IFLSTMKSFGKPY
+450 IFLATMKSFGKPY
-463 LYPLVPFNFK
+463 LYPLIPFNFK
-473 SLMKAIIRYP
+473 ALLKSVIRYP
-483 IPYRYNSRQRQS
+483 IPYRYNTHKRQEQ
-495 QKDSQPE
+495 QKSQPE

>member
-1 MNDYEERWDTMAEDK
+1 MAYDPYVPVE
-16 TTQADLVIKK
+16 K
-26 NIDETQKVLEEKL
+26 NIDETQKILEDKL
-39 GIGKSFDV
+39 GFGKSFDV
-47 GQREIVVMGRRLQIY
+47 GQREIVVMERRIQLY
-62 YVTGLVDSEL
+62 YITGLVDSEL
-72 LVELMTQLLLLNSL
+72 VVDLMTQLLLLNSL
-86 PHPGSDVLQTVHNRL
+86 PHPNDDVFQTIHNRL
-101 VHQQVTPTDKIDEIC
+101 VHQQVTVTDKVNDIC

-125 MIVDGEAEGFVIDVR
+125 IIVDKETQAFVVDVR
-140 SYPGRGPA
+140 SYPGRGPS

-161 GYTENIV
+161 GYTENII

-185 VILKVGDQSKTD
+185 IILKVGDQSKTD
-197 VVLMYIEG
+197 VVLMYIEDI
-205 LADQQMVDDV
+205 ADQSMVDQV

-298 AVGTFLRFIRYVG
+298 AVGTFLRLIRYAG
-311 IIVSIFLMP
+311 IIVSVFLMP
-320 TWLLLVLHPE
+320 TWLLFVLHPE
-330 YLPDFMSFLIP
+330 YLPDFLNFIGP
-341 QEEGSIPIVIQ
+341 QEEGNIPIVLQ
-352 VLAGEIGMEFLRLAS
+352 VISGEIGIEFLRLAS

-393 GLFGPEILFCVA
+393 GLFGPEILFYVA
-405 IGAIGAFVTPS
+405 IGALGAFVTPS

-428 FIIIATALLGLY
+428 FIIIGTALLGLW
-440 GYIGAIVVGF
+440 GYIGTIVIGL
-450 IFLSTMKSFGKPY
+450 IFLATMKSFGKPY
-463 LYPLVPFNFK
+463 LYPLIPFNFK
-473 SLMKAIIRYP
+473 ALLKSVIRYP
-483 IPYRYNSRQRQS
+483 IPYRYNTHKRKEQ
-495 QKDSQPE
+495 QKSQPE

>member
-1 MNDYEERWDTMAEDK
+1 MAYDPYVPVE
-16 TTQADLVIKK
+16 K
-26 NIDETQKVLEEKL
+26 NIDETQKILEDKL
-39 GIGKSFDV
+39 GFGKSFDV
-47 GQREIVVMGRRLQIY
+47 GQREIVVMERRIQLY
-62 YVTGLVDSEL
+62 YITGLVDSEL
-72 LVELMTQLLLLNSL
+72 VVDLMTQLLLLNSL
-86 PHPGSDVLQTVHNRL
+86 PHPNDDVFQTIHNRL
-101 VHQQVTPTDKIDEIC
+101 VHQQVTVTDKVNDIC

-125 MIVDGEAEGFVIDVR
+125 IIVDKETQAFVVDVR
-140 SYPGRGPA
+140 SYPGRGPS

-161 GYTENIV
+161 GYTENII

-185 VILKVGDQSKTD
+185 IILKVGDQSKTD
-197 VVLMYIEG
+197 VVLMYIEDI
-205 LADQQMVDDV
+205 ADQSMVDEV

-298 AVGTFLRFIRYVG
+298 AVGTFLRLIRYAG
-311 IIVSIFLMP
+311 IIVSVFLMP
-320 TWLLLVLHPE
+320 TWLLFVLHPE
-330 YLPDFMSFLIP
+330 YLPDFLNFIGP
-341 QEEGSIPIVIQ
+341 QEEGNIPIVLQ
-352 VLAGEIGMEFLRLAS
+352 VISGEIGMEFLRLAS

-393 GLFGPEILFCVA
+393 GLFGPEILFYVA
-405 IGAIGAFVTPS
+405 IGALGAFVTPS

-428 FIIIATALLGLY
+428 FIIIGTALLGLW
-440 GYIGAIVVGF
+440 GYIGTIAVGL
-450 IFLSTMKSFGKPY
+450 IFLATMKSFGKPY
-463 LYPLVPFNFK
+463 LYPLIPFNFK
-473 SLMKAIIRYP
+473 ALLKSVIRYP
-483 IPYRYNSRQRQS
+483 IPYRYNTHRRQEQ
-495 QKDSQPE
+495 QKSQPE

>member
-1 MNDYEERWDTMAEDK
+1 MGYESYTPIEKQIDTN
-16 TTQADLVIKK
+16 QS
-26 NIDETQKVLEEKL
+26 VLEERL

-47 GQREIVVMGRRLQIY
+47 GSREIVVMGRRIQIY
-62 YVTGLVDSEL
+62 YITGLVNSDL
-72 LVELMTQLLLLNSL
+72 IVDLMTQLLLLNSL
-86 PHPGSDVLQTVHNRL
+86 PEPGGDVFQTIHNRL
-101 VHQQVTPTDKIDEIC
+101 VHQQVNPTEKIEDIC
-116 TSVLSGLVA
+116 TAVLSGL
-125 MIVDGEAEGFVIDVR
+125 IGILIDEETEGFIVDVR

-185 VILKVGDQSKTD
+185 EIIKVGDQSKTD
-197 VVLMYIEG
+197 IVLMYIEDV
-205 LADQQMVDDV
+205 ADATVV
-215 KHRIEQVKVDG
+215 SEIKRRISQVKVDG

-267 AIIVDTSPSVMIGPV
+267 AIIVDTSPSVILGPV

-298 AVGTFLRFIRYVG
+298 AVGTFLRIIRLGG

-320 TWLLLVLHPE
+320 TWLLFVLHPE
-330 YLPDFMSFLIP
+330 YLPDFLNFVGP
-341 QEEGSIPIVIQ
+341 QEEGNIPIILQ
-352 VLAGEIGMEFLRLAS
+352 VLAGEVGIEFLRMAS

-393 GLFGPEILFCVA
+393 GLFGPEILFYVA
-405 IGAIGAFVTPS
+405 VGALGAFVTPS
-416 YELGLANKMFKL
+416 YELGLANKMLKL
-428 FIIIATALLGLY
+428 FIIVGTALLGIW
-440 GYIGAIVVGF
+440 GYVGTIILSL
-450 IFLSTMKSFGKPY
+450 IFLATMKSFGKPY

-473 SLMKAIIRYP
+473 ALVRTVIRFP
-483 IPYRYNSRQRQS
+483 ITSRYNHAQKAKQKQS
-495 QKDSQPE
+495 APK